1 MIAARRSAPL
11 LACLLAC
18 STQGACTASPCAP
31 WADRLGSGR
40 TYEAKDWGAL
50 DLTRPRLVVLT
61 DFGNEPDDAQSLVR
75 LLVHANEFDIEGILA
90 TTSMWL
96 RDEVRIDGVQEHVD
110 AYARVR
116 GNLLV
121 HASGYPPA
129 DALRE
134 RVHGCRSVYG
144 MRGVGP
150 GMDSDGSDHILRVLR
165 GGDARPLW
173 ISIWGG
179 ANCLAQA
186 LWRLEQTEPADE
198 LDRTV
203 SRLRVYSI
211 SDQDDAGSC
220 IRAAFPKLSYIVSPS
235 GQTLLKKLRDMRR
248 ATYTGISGERFS
260 YSVVGYLT
268 CPLRERLGWPCE
280 PLFRGPR
287 FEIVAEPWLA
297 EHVRSHGPLG
307 ARYPET
313 LAIMEGDTPA
323 FLNLIDNGLAGAARP
338 DWGGWGGR
346 YELARPE
353 GETRAIWTDA
363 EDTVLAS
370 DGHTYTSNKA
380 TIWRWREAYQA
391 DFAARMDWSVES
403 HFAGANHHP
412 SAVVNGD
419 VRSRPVFLRV
429 APGERVELSA
439 AGSSDPDGD
448 ALDYRWWSY
457 PEAGNT
463 SAEIW
468 IQDPR
473 AESTSLRVP
482 LVAPGAELHVIL
494 EVRDDGVPSLRSYRR
509 VVLRVRGGGVA
520 PLWPKEIAGRV
531 GRIAERAGSSALVVI
546 QDGALALEWGDV
558 SRRLNGHSLRKSLL
572 NALLGVAVERGLL
585 DLDRP
590 VGSFELPGGAALN
603 EVERS
608 ASVRQLLMSRSGIYL
623 RAANETPTAMLSR
636 PRRNAH
642 APGEHWYYNNWDFNA
657 LGAIFE
663 ESSGLGIGEAFQR
676 WIARPIGMRD
686 FRPEDVRYES
696 WLGSAPPAYPFWIS
710 ARDLAAFGLLYLREG
725 RWGERRVIAR
735 EWIRASTRAHS
746 DTGVSGYGFLWWVES
761 EGRLYAPGMA
771 FPRGSFMGVGLGG
784 QYLVVLPACQLVVA
798 HLVDTGESLL
808 GRLRWLVLGDPVEPD
823 ELASLLRPILRQL
836 GCATGGAGGS
846 APLAEPLDGAPE
858 GLGVGVDGRV
868 AEVASGL
875 VPDEGVLVADEADAR
890 AGEGGDEAE

>member
-1 MIAARRSAPL
+1 LRLIAARRSAAL
-11 LACLLAC
+11 LASLLAC
-18 STQGACTASPCAP
+18 STQGACTARPCAP
-31 WADRLGSGR
+31 WAGQTGGGR

-50 DLTRPRLVVLT
+50 DLARPRLLVLT

-96 RDEVRIDGVQEHVD
+96 RDEVQIDGVQEHID

-116 GNLLV
+116 DNLLV

-134 RVHGCRSVYG
+134 RVHGCRAVYG

-150 GMDSDGSDHILRVLR
+150 GMDSEGSDHILRVLH

-179 ANCLAQA
+179 ASCLAQA
-186 LWRLEQTEPADE
+186 LWRLEQTRAADE
-198 LDRTV
+198 LDRIV

-260 YSVVGYLT
+260 YSVVGYLS
-268 CPLRERLGWPCE
+268 CPLRERLGWPCK

-313 LAIMEGDTPA
+313 LAIMEGDTPS

-353 GETRAIWTDA
+353 GEPRAIWTDA

-370 DGHTYTSNKA
+370 DGRTYTSNKA

-391 DFAARMDWSVES
+391 DFAARMDWSVEP

-419 VRSRPVFLRV
+419 GGSRPVFLRV

-448 ALDYRWWSY
+448 ALEYRWWPY

-463 SAEIW
+463 PAEIE

-482 LVAPGAELHVIL
+482 LAAPGAELHVIL
-494 EVRDDGVPSLRSYRR
+494 EVADNGVPSLRSYRR
-509 VVLRVRGGGVA
+509 IVLRVDGGGA
-520 PLWPKEIAGRV
+520 GTTPLWPEEISKEIGRS
-531 GRIAERAGSSALVVI
+531 AERAGSSALVVI
-546 QDGALALEWGDV
+546 HGGDVVLEWGAT
-558 SRRLNGHSLRKSLL
+558 SSRLNGQSLRKSLL
-572 NALLGVAVERGLL
+572 NPLLGVAVERGLL

-590 VGSFELPGGAALN
+590 VGSFGLPGGGELN
-603 EVERS
+603 EVERG
-608 ASVRQLLMSRSGIYL
+608 ATVRHLLMSRSGIYL
-623 RAANETPTAMLSR
+623 GAANEGLGAIFAR

-657 LGAIFE
+657 LGVIFE
-663 ESSGLGIGEAFQR
+663 QSSGLGIGEAFQR
-676 WIARPIGMRD
+676 WIARPIGMVD
-686 FRPEDVRYES
+686 FRPGDVRYES
-696 WLGSAPPAYPFWIS
+696 WLGSPHPAYPFWIS
-710 ARDLAAFGLLYLREG
+710 ARDLAAFGLLYAREG
-725 RWGERRVIAR
+725 RWGASQVVPRNWV
-735 EWIRASTRAHS
+735 RASTRAHS
-746 DTGVSGYGFLWWVES
+746 DAGVAGYGLLWWVES
-761 EGRLYAPGMA
+761 GGRLYVPGME
-771 FPRGSFMGVGLGG
+771 FPPGSFMGVGFGG
-784 QYLVVLPACQLVVA
+784 QYLVVVPACGLVVS
-798 HLVDTGESLL
+798 HLVDTGRSKLE
-808 GRLRWLVLGDPVEPD
+808 RLHWLVLGDAVEPE
-823 ELASLLRPILRQL
+823 ELVDVLRPIFRRT
-836 GCATGGAGGS
+836 GCAESSRTTGPVSRGS
-846 APLAEPLDGAPE
+846 GTTRRSVGKLPRGSRSARSPGRGAPSRRRRCAR
-858 GLGVGVDGRV
+858 GRR
-868 AEVASGL
+868 SGRWS
-875 VPDEGVLVADEADAR
+875 G
-890 AGEGGDEAE
+890 